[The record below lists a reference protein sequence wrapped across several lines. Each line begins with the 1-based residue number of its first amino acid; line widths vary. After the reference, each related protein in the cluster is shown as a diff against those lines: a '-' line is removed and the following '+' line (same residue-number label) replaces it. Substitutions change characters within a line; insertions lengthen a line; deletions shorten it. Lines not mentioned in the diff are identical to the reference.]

1 MTRASRHIHAH
12 RHRSR
17 GNNID
22 FTPGA
27 SGERSATA
35 VALGGF
41 GILEACR
48 ASFQALMDCVIVT
61 AATSPAEALSFR
73 RDIRVI
79 GVIGVAHGMSHFFQ
93 LVLPPLF
100 PLLRAEFGV
109 SYATLGAL
117 VSAFYVASALCQFG
131 AGFAVDRFGARPV
144 LLGGLGL
151 LAGGTL
157 LAGSVPGIS
166 WLFPL
171 AAIMGIGNG
180 VFHPADFAVL
190 NANVAP
196 RRLGHAYSSHGI
208 GGSLGYA
215 LAPIV
220 SYGLGDILGWRTAL
234 LVMGAAGL
242 FALALLATQSS
253 VLRSRAHGASP
264 PHHTLANSIEL
275 FRQKPILLCF
285 AYFCVLTV
293 ATIGIQT
300 FVGTSLNAAYD
311 IPLAIATSAVTAY
324 LLGSTT
330 GILAGG
336 FLAARTTRHDRV
348 AATGLAMGAAL
359 VMLIAASPAIAQWAI
374 PILALT
380 GFAIGS
386 TGPSR
391 DMIVRGAT
399 PPGASGRVYG
409 FVYSG
414 LDLGATLAPVAMG
427 ALIDHGSPRIVFA
440 AVSVFLFL
448 AIGTVMQVRRTSRL
462 GASSAQ
468 AAD

>member
-1 MTRASRHIHAH
+1 
-12 RHRSR
+12 
-17 GNNID
+17 
-22 FTPGA
+22 
-27 SGERSATA
+27 
-35 VALGGF
+35 
-41 GILEACR
+41 
-48 ASFQALMDCVIVT
+48 VT
-61 AATSPAEALSFR
+61 AASTPTDTPSFR
-73 RDIRVI
+73 RDVRVI
-79 GVIGVAHGMSHFFQ
+79 GVVGVAHGMSHFFQ

-100 PLLRAEFGV
+100 PLLRIEFGV

-117 VSAFYVASALCQFG
+117 VSTFYVASGLCQFG

-157 LAGSVPGIS
+157 LAGTVPGIA
-166 WLFPL
+166 WLFPI
-171 AAIMGIGNG
+171 AALMGVGNG

-190 NANVAP
+190 NANVDP

-220 SYGLGDILGWRTAL
+220 SYGLGDVFGWRTAL
-234 LVMGAAGL
+234 LAIGAAGL
-242 FALALLATQSS
+242 VALALLATQAS
-253 VLRSRAHGASP
+253 VLQSRAHGTHP
-264 PHHTLANSIEL
+264 PKHTLAGSIEL

-311 IPLAIATSAVTAY
+311 IPLAIATSAITAY

-330 GILAGG
+330 GILVGG

-348 AATGLAMGAAL
+348 AASGLAVAASL
-359 VMLIAASPAIAQWAI
+359 MLLIALSPAIAHWAI
-374 PILALT
+374 PMLAMT
-380 GFAIGS
+380 GFAVGS

-414 LDLGATLAPVAMG
+414 LDLGATLGPVTMG
-427 ALIDHGSPRIVFA
+427 ALLDHGSPRIVFA
-440 AVSVFLFL
+440 AVSVFLFM
-448 AIGTVMQVRRTSRL
+448 AIGTVIQVRRTVRL
-462 GASSAQ
+462 GAASAQ

>member
-1 MTRASRHIHAH
+1 
-12 RHRSR
+12 
-17 GNNID
+17 
-22 FTPGA
+22 
-27 SGERSATA
+27 
-35 VALGGF
+35 
-41 GILEACR
+41 
-48 ASFQALMDCVIVT
+48 VT
-61 AATSPAEALSFR
+61 AASADAHSLR
-73 RDIRVI
+73 RDVRVI
-79 GVIGVAHGMSHFFQ
+79 GVVGVAHGMSHFFQ

-100 PLLRAEFGV
+100 PLLRAEFDV

-117 VSAFYVASALCQFG
+117 VSTFYIASALCQFG

-157 LAGSVPGIS
+157 LAGGVSGIV

-171 AAIMGIGNG
+171 AALMGIGNG

-190 NANVAP
+190 NANVDP

-220 SYGLGDILGWRTAL
+220 SYGLGSAFGWRTAL

-242 FALALLATQSS
+242 FALALLATQRS
-253 VLRSRAHGASP
+253 VLQSRAHGTSP
-264 PHHTLANSIEL
+264 PQHTLAGSVEL

-348 AATGLAMGAAL
+348 AASGLAVGASL
-359 VMLIAASPAIAQWAI
+359 IMLIAASPAIAHWAI
-374 PILALT
+374 AMLALT

-414 LDLGATLAPVAMG
+414 LDLGSTLGPVAMG
-427 ALIDHGSPRIVFA
+427 ALLDHGSPRTVFA
-440 AVSVFLFL
+440 AISLFLFL
-448 AIGTVMQVRRTSRL
+448 AIGTVIQVRRTVRL
-462 GASSAQ
+462 GAASAH

>member
-1 MTRASRHIHAH
+1 MASILRPPKCPVAARRRAPDTIRY
-12 RHRSR
+12 
-17 GNNID
+17 N
-22 FTPGA
+22 
-27 SGERSATA
+27 SGFQRLFQSHSDSTA
-35 VALGGF
+35 VTTVSSSAD
-41 GILEACR
+41 A
-48 ASFQALMDCVIVT
+48 QA
-61 AATSPAEALSFR
+61 FR
-73 RDIRVI
+73 RDVRVI
-79 GVIGVAHGMSHFFQ
+79 GVVGIAHGMSHFFQ

-117 VSAFYVASALCQFG
+117 VSTFYVASGLCQFG

-157 LAGSVPGIS
+157 LAGTVPGIA

-171 AAIMGIGNG
+171 AALMGIGNG

-190 NANVAP
+190 NANVHP

-215 LAPIV
+215 LAPIA
-220 SYGLGDILGWRTAL
+220 SYGLAGVWGWRTAL
-234 LVMGAAGL
+234 LALGAAGL
-242 FALALLATQSS
+242 VALALLATQSS
-253 VLRSRAHGASP
+253 VLQSRAHGTSP
-264 PHHTLANSIEL
+264 PKHTLAGSIEL
-275 FRQKPILLCF
+275 FSQKPILLCF
-285 AYFCVLTV
+285 AYFCVLTL

-311 IPLAIATSAVTAY
+311 IPLAVATSAITAY
-324 LLGSTT
+324 LLGNAT
-330 GILAGG
+330 GVFGGG

-348 AATGLAMGAAL
+348 AATGLAVGASL
-359 VMLIAASPAIAQWAI
+359 MLLIAASPMIAQWAI
-374 PILALT
+374 PMMALI
-380 GFAIGS
+380 GVAIGS

-414 LDLGATLAPVAMG
+414 LDLGATLGPVTMG
-427 ALIDHGSPRIVFA
+427 ALLDHGSPRIVFA
-440 AVSVFLFL
+440 AISLFLFL
-448 AIGTVMQVRRTSRL
+448 AIGTVIQVRRTVRL
-462 GASSAQ
+462 GAATAQ

>member
-1 MTRASRHIHAH
+1 M
-12 RHRSR
+12 
-17 GNNID
+17 
-22 FTPGA
+22 
-27 SGERSATA
+27 TA
-35 VALGGF
+35 V
-41 GILEACR
+41 
-48 ASFQALMDCVIVT
+48 S
-61 AATSPAEALSFR
+61 SPADTDSLR
-73 RDIRVI
+73 RDVRVI
-79 GVIGVAHGMSHFFQ
+79 GVVGVAHGLSHFFQ
-93 LVLPPLF
+93 LILPPLF
-100 PLLRAEFGV
+100 PLLRAEFDV

-117 VSAFYVASALCQFG
+117 VSTFYVASGVCQFG

-144 LLGGLGL
+144 LLGGLAL

-157 LAGSVPGIS
+157 LAGGVPGIS

-208 GGSLGYA
+208 GGTLGYA

-220 SYGLGDILGWRTAL
+220 SYGFGNVLGWRTAL
-234 LVMGAAGL
+234 LVIGVAGFL
-242 FALALLATQSS
+242 ALALLATQKSA
-253 VLRSRAHGASP
+253 LRSRAHGSSP
-264 PHHTLANSIEL
+264 PRHTLANSVEL

-300 FVGTSLNAAYD
+300 FAGTSLNAAYD
-311 IPLAIATSAVTAY
+311 IPLAIATSALTAY
-324 LLGSTT
+324 LLGVTT
-330 GILAGG
+330 GIFAGG
-336 FLAARTTRHDRV
+336 FLAARTARHDRV
-348 AATGLAMGAAL
+348 ASAGLAVGAL
-359 VMLIAASPAIAQWAI
+359 LIMLIAVSPAIAHWAI
-374 PILALT
+374 PMLALT

-414 LDLGATLAPVAMG
+414 LDLGATFAPVAMG
-427 ALIDHGSPRIVFA
+427 ALIDHGSPRTVFA

-448 AIGTVMQVRRTSRL
+448 AIGTVIQVRRTVRL
-462 GASSAQ
+462 GAVTAH

>member
-1 MTRASRHIHAH
+1 LVRFAARRVAAAAATPDWVYSTFVVATFSTASEFA
-12 RHRSR
+12 
-17 GNNID
+17 N
-22 FTPGA
+22 A
-27 SGERSATA
+27 SEFGSVTA
-35 VALGGF
+35 V
-41 GILEACR
+41 
-48 ASFQALMDCVIVT
+48 S
-61 AATSPAEALSFR
+61 SPADTHSFR
-73 RDIRVI
+73 RDVRVI

-93 LVLPPLF
+93 LILPPLF
-100 PLLRAEFGV
+100 PFLRAEFSV
-109 SYATLGAL
+109 SYAMLGAL
-117 VSAFYVASALCQFG
+117 VSTFYVASGFCQFG

-157 LAGSVPGIS
+157 LAGGVTGIS

-171 AAIMGIGNG
+171 AAIMGVGNG

-190 NANVAP
+190 NANVDP
-196 RRLGHAYSSHGI
+196 RRLGHAYSTHGI
-208 GGSLGYA
+208 GGTLGYA

-234 LVMGAAGL
+234 LVIGAMGFL
-242 FALALLATQSS
+242 ALALLATQKSA
-253 VLRSRAHGASP
+253 LRSRAHGSSP
-264 PHHTLANSIEL
+264 PRHTLAGSVEI

-300 FVGTSLNAAYD
+300 FVGTGLNAAYD

-324 LLGSTT
+324 LLGVTT
-330 GILAGG
+330 GIFAGG
-336 FLAARTTRHDRV
+336 FLAARTARHDRV
-348 AATGLAMGAAL
+348 ASTGLAVGASL
-359 VMLIAASPAIAQWAI
+359 IMLIAVSPAIAHWAI
-374 PILALT
+374 PMLALT

-414 LDLGATLAPVAMG
+414 LDLGATLGPVAMG
-427 ALIDHGSPRIVFA
+427 ALIDHGSPRTVFA
-440 AVSVFLFL
+440 VVSVCLFL
-448 AIGTVMQVRRTSRL
+448 AIGTVIQVRRTVRL
-462 GASSAQ
+462 GATAAQ